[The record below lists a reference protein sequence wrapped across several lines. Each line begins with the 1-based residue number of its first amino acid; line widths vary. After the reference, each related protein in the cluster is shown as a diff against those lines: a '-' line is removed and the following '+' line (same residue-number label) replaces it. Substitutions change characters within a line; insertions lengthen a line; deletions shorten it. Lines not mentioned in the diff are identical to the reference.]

1 MRIGVFAA
9 RAGVSPSRIR
19 FYEGQGLLPRPPRLP
34 SGYRD
39 YDERALQIVL
49 FVNRARDLGF
59 SLAEVA
65 AHLDSPYDE
74 TRKAR
79 LLSRVEAKI
88 DELDALLADLQSRR
102 VILTDLAADLRRSAG
117 QERRRRGGAS
127 HNR

>member
-9 RAGVSPSRIR
+9 RAGVSSSRIR

-39 YDERALQIVL
+39 YDERALEIVL